1 MRKLCD
7 WLKTP
12 VRVVIGY
19 WCIWVFLIGLEF
31 CCVCVDDMGWG
42 RLWGC
47 SEVVCEG
54 HGALGARNANKG
66 VGMVCQGS
74 T

>member
-19 WCIWVFLIGLEF
+19 WCIWVFLIGLDFLF
-31 CCVCVDDMGWG
+31 CMCG
-42 RLWGC
+42 RYELG
-47 SEVVCEG
+47 E
-54 HGALGARNANKG
+54 ALGL
-66 VGMVCQGS
+66 
-74 T
+74 